1 MLDARS
7 QGVSYVYLRVLRKRF
22 TVSTVLANSTMFIVR
37 GKFPP
42 IRDVSV
48 GTIKKR
54 GNRQSAKRWC
64 SCARRCGLCMVL
76 VGVCLCGC
84 LRATVLAHSCVHV
97 RVCWLRDR
105 SFVLFD
111 GE

>member
-1 MLDARS
+1 MLDTRS

-48 GTIKKR
+48 GTIKNVEIGR
-54 GNRQSAKRWC
+54 AQNVGVRARVGVVFAWC
-64 SCARRCGLCMVL
+64 LL
-76 VGVCLCGC
+76 VCLC
-84 LRATVLAHSCVHV
+84 ATAAFVPP
-97 RVCWLRDR
+97 CWLIHVCAG
-105 SFVLFD
+105 S
-111 GE
+111 